1 MPPPLVNNEQS
12 TLTYL
17 FFADVVTYGWCTHIH
32 PRQMPCVKGD
42 VNSIKITEENML
54 RLCLRVL
61 RGGEGKT

>member
-1 MPPPLVNNEQS
+1 M
-12 TLTYL
+12 
-17 FFADVVTYGWCTHIH
+17 TYGWCTHIH